1 MNNYLQ
7 STQKRLGKWYLPI
20 IVSLF
25 TIIMVSFG
33 YFRVQNNT
41 TQTVQ
46 RNQVAQDTVL
56 APYTIEDEERTEAL
70 RNQAVASVENSFTYQ
85 RSVLEQEQDRLNSFI
100 NWLSVI
106 RDESYSTA
114 SISEEAATL
123 SDSDVDLDL
132 SVLSDERD
140 ENQSVSF
147 SRLSTQEQQ
156 LVLQLNTYL
165 LEENNVE
172 FVTQFEID
180 NILSLLVM
188 SDVDYRNFVSLLNEQ
203 HFAIMAQPIYSGQ
216 MDSVIDDIVAQYN
229 DDDSEMLFAD
239 ILSRFIQPTMLY
251 DEAATL
257 EKQTEAYNS
266 VQPAYILQGQVIVQE
281 GHIVDGEDIRQL
293 NLFNYFEQSN
303 ISLRVVMYYLLV
315 FIHAIGLILIGKFY
329 NFEQTKINIT
339 AYLLMFI
346 FMFSITMGIG
356 SIQSLSLEYLLLLL
370 PISIFI
376 TFLLP
381 LLGTR
386 WTLGALTVY
395 SLFQAF
401 PMTYYSEGT
410 VGYLLV
416 LYFIFVSLF
425 AIGEYS
431 KNESIISSDNYKS
444 GLRLLGTSILLG
456 VTVFSIFNVNLPMTQ
471 WLRVV
476 FYIVISYILTWLI
489 NTIIYPYWESLFS
502 NKAKLTLNELSN
514 LNHPLLQEL
523 IERAPGTYNHS
534 MMVANL
540 SSNAVDAIG
549 GDGLLTRVAGY
560 YHDVGKMS
568 QPLFF
573 TENVSSK
580 IVTPHKALS
589 PEESAK
595 VIIDHVHQGVEILRK
610 HKFPQSII
618 DICYEHHGTTLV
630 KFFHYQA
637 TQEAEGKEVDES
649 KFRYDCR
656 KPQSKEAAI
665 IMIADSCEAASR
677 SLKDY
682 EPETITDLVNNIINT
697 KLEDNQFSDCGLTV
711 HELKLVKQSLIK
723 GIGSMYHTR
732 IDYPS

>member
-7 STQKRLGKWYLPI
+7 SIQKRLGKWYLPI

-25 TIIMVSFG
+25 TLIMIGFG
-33 YFRVQNNT
+33 YFRVQNDT
-41 TQTVQ
+41 AQMVR

-56 APYTIEDEERTEAL
+56 APYTIEDAERTETL
-70 RNQAVASVENSFTYQ
+70 RNQAVASVENTFTYQ
-85 RSVLEQEQDRLNSFI
+85 RSVLEQEQDRLDSFI
-100 NWLSVI
+100 NFLSGI

-114 SISEEAATL
+114 ALMEEVESLNDT
-123 SDSDVDLDL
+123 DEEIDL
-132 SVLSDERD
+132 SVLSQQRD
-140 ENQSVSF
+140 PNQSVSYNF
-147 SRLSTQEQQ
+147 LSPEEQQ
-156 LVLQLNTYL
+156 LVIQLNTQTL
-165 LEENNVE
+165 QEENADFVSE
-172 FVTQFEID
+172 FDIESIQA
-180 NILSLLVM
+180 ILMM
-188 SDVDYRNFVSLLNEQ
+188 SDTIYRNFVSMLNEQ
-203 HFAIMAQPIYSGQ
+203 HFSIMAQPIYTGQ
-216 MDSVIDDIVAQYN
+216 LNNVIDDLMVQYN
-229 DDDSEMLFAD
+229 DDDEEVLFAE
-239 ILSRFIQPTMLY
+239 ILSAFIQPTMLY
-251 DEAATL
+251 DEEATL
-257 EKQTEAYNS
+257 EKQTEAYNA

-303 ISLRVVMYYLLV
+303 ISLRVVMYYFLV
-315 FIHAIGLILIGKFY
+315 ALHAILILLIGRRYDSERSK
-329 NFEQTKINIT
+329 NNIT
-339 AYLLMFI
+339 AYLLMFV
-346 FMFSITMGIG
+346 FMFATAMGIG
-356 SIQSLSLEYLLLLL
+356 SIQSLTLEYLLLLL
-370 PISIFI
+370 PINIFT

-381 LLGTR
+381 LMGIR
-386 WTLGALTVY
+386 WTLGGLTVY

-410 VGYLLV
+410 SGYLLSF
-416 LYFIFVSLF
+416 YFIFLAIVS
-425 AIGEYS
+425 IWEYG
-431 KNESIISSDNYKS
+431 KKESFSNRTDHKTS
-444 GLRLLGTSILLG
+444 LRLLGLSLLLG
-456 VTVFSIFNVNLPMTQ
+456 VTVFSIFNVNLPLYQ
-471 WLRVV
+471 WARILL
-476 FYIVISYILTWLI
+476 YIVMSHALTAIL
-489 NTIIYPYWESLFS
+489 NTIIYPYWEALFS

-589 PEESAK
+589 PEESAR
-595 VIIDHVHQGVEILRK
+595 VIIDHVHQGVEILK
-610 HKFPQSII
+610 EHKFPQSVI
-618 DICYEHHGTTLV
+618 DICFEHHGTTLV
-630 KFFHYQA
+630 KYFHYQA
-637 TQEAEGKEVDES
+637 TQEANGQEVDES

-656 KPQSKEAAI
+656 KPQSKEAAV

-682 EPETITDLVNNIINT
+682 EPDTITGLVNNIINT
-697 KLEDNQFSDCGLTV
+697 KLDDNQFTDCGLTV

>member
-20 IVSLF
+20 IASLF

-386 WTLGALTVY
+386 WT
-395 SLFQAF
+395 
-401 PMTYYSEGT
+401 
-410 VGYLLV
+410 
-416 LYFIFVSLF
+416 
-425 AIGEYS
+425 
-431 KNESIISSDNYKS
+431 DRKS
-444 GLRLLGTSILLG
+444 
-456 VTVFSIFNVNLPMTQ
+456 
-471 WLRVV
+471 VV
-476 FYIVISYILTWLI
+476 
-489 NTIIYPYWESLFS
+489 
-502 NKAKLTLNELSN
+502 
-514 LNHPLLQEL
+514 
-523 IERAPGTYNHS
+523 
-534 MMVANL
+534 
-540 SSNAVDAIG
+540 
-549 GDGLLTRVAGY
+549 
-560 YHDVGKMS
+560 
-568 QPLFF
+568 
-573 TENVSSK
+573 
-580 IVTPHKALS
+580 
-589 PEESAK
+589 
-595 VIIDHVHQGVEILRK
+595 
-610 HKFPQSII
+610 
-618 DICYEHHGTTLV
+618 
-630 KFFHYQA
+630 
-637 TQEAEGKEVDES
+637 
-649 KFRYDCR
+649 
-656 KPQSKEAAI
+656 
-665 IMIADSCEAASR
+665 
-677 SLKDY
+677 
-682 EPETITDLVNNIINT
+682 
-697 KLEDNQFSDCGLTV
+697 
-711 HELKLVKQSLIK
+711 
-723 GIGSMYHTR
+723 
-732 IDYPS
+732 

>member
-370 PISIFI
+370 PISTFI

>member
-595 VIIDHVHQGVEILRK
+595 VIINHVHQGVEILRK

-697 KLEDNQFSDCGLTV
+697 KLEDNQFSDCGLSV

>member
-293 NLFNYFEQSN
+293 NLFNYFEESN

>member
-239 ILSRFIQPTMLY
+239 IL
-251 DEAATL
+251 
-257 EKQTEAYNS
+257 
-266 VQPAYILQGQVIVQE
+266 
-281 GHIVDGEDIRQL
+281 
-293 NLFNYFEQSN
+293 
-303 ISLRVVMYYLLV
+303 
-315 FIHAIGLILIGKFY
+315 
-329 NFEQTKINIT
+329 
-339 AYLLMFI
+339 
-346 FMFSITMGIG
+346 
-356 SIQSLSLEYLLLLL
+356 
-370 PISIFI
+370 
-376 TFLLP
+376 
-381 LLGTR
+381 
-386 WTLGALTVY
+386 
-395 SLFQAF
+395 
-401 PMTYYSEGT
+401 
-410 VGYLLV
+410 
-416 LYFIFVSLF
+416 
-425 AIGEYS
+425 
-431 KNESIISSDNYKS
+431 
-444 GLRLLGTSILLG
+444 
-456 VTVFSIFNVNLPMTQ
+456 
-471 WLRVV
+471 
-476 FYIVISYILTWLI
+476 
-489 NTIIYPYWESLFS
+489 
-502 NKAKLTLNELSN
+502 
-514 LNHPLLQEL
+514 
-523 IERAPGTYNHS
+523 
-534 MMVANL
+534 
-540 SSNAVDAIG
+540 
-549 GDGLLTRVAGY
+549 
-560 YHDVGKMS
+560 
-568 QPLFF
+568 
-573 TENVSSK
+573 
-580 IVTPHKALS
+580 
-589 PEESAK
+589 
-595 VIIDHVHQGVEILRK
+595 
-610 HKFPQSII
+610 
-618 DICYEHHGTTLV
+618 
-630 KFFHYQA
+630 
-637 TQEAEGKEVDES
+637 
-649 KFRYDCR
+649 
-656 KPQSKEAAI
+656 
-665 IMIADSCEAASR
+665 
-677 SLKDY
+677 
-682 EPETITDLVNNIINT
+682 
-697 KLEDNQFSDCGLTV
+697 
-711 HELKLVKQSLIK
+711 
-723 GIGSMYHTR
+723 
-732 IDYPS
+732 

>member
-1 MNNYLQ
+1 
-7 STQKRLGKWYLPI
+7 
-20 IVSLF
+20 
-25 TIIMVSFG
+25 
-33 YFRVQNNT
+33 
-41 TQTVQ
+41 
-46 RNQVAQDTVL
+46 
-56 APYTIEDEERTEAL
+56 
-70 RNQAVASVENSFTYQ
+70 
-85 RSVLEQEQDRLNSFI
+85 
-100 NWLSVI
+100 
-106 RDESYSTA
+106 
-114 SISEEAATL
+114 
-123 SDSDVDLDL
+123 
-132 SVLSDERD
+132 
-140 ENQSVSF
+140 
-147 SRLSTQEQQ
+147 
-156 LVLQLNTYL
+156 
-165 LEENNVE
+165 
-172 FVTQFEID
+172 
-180 NILSLLVM
+180 
-188 SDVDYRNFVSLLNEQ
+188 
-203 HFAIMAQPIYSGQ
+203 
-216 MDSVIDDIVAQYN
+216 
-229 DDDSEMLFAD
+229 
-239 ILSRFIQPTMLY
+239 MLY

-339 AYLLMFI
+339 AYLLMII

-697 KLEDNQFSDCGLTV
+697 KLEDNQFSDCGLSV